1 MSKIDGY
8 DVFPDQAITKYGD
21 LIYETMIAESKP
33 INLDQALNY
42 SNWLATMK
50 EELKAIEKNRTCELQ
65 DKSVNKKYI
74 WCKMGL

>member
-42 SNWLATMK
+42 SNWLAT
-50 EELKAIEKNRTCELQ
+50 
-65 DKSVNKKYI
+65 
-74 WCKMGL
+74 